1 MNTCGTC
8 KYKTLDEDGDTIKVY
23 PDCYYEHG
31 KGMLSKKTN
40 TPIAVDADGNALPI
54 KHFFLCGR
62 IKEEHYMD
70 DGEKLTE
77 KAMVM
82 DGSGYYA
89 ALCVEDDFGCVLWE
103 AK

>member
-23 PDCYYEHG
+23 PRIYYLPDVGYVAED
-31 KGMLSKKTN
+31 MVTLVPLNSDD
-40 TPIAVDADGNALPI
+40 TPAAV
-54 KHFFLCGR
+54 KEFFLCGR
-62 IKEEHYMD
+62 INMKKRMEGNQKFD
-70 DGEKLTE
+70 E
-77 KAMVM
+77 KAMVV